1 MKMKAIRYYAPQDI
15 RYEEV
20 QVKEPNENEVL
31 VKIEAALTCGTD
43 IKTFRRGHPV
53 LIKTTPSGFGHEF
66 AGTVVKVGENVVDF
80 KIGDRVVAANS
91 APCGKCFYCQKKQY
105 NLCENLD
112 LLNGAYAEYITIPER
127 IVAKNLLK
135 LPNGLSFEKAA
146 FCEPLANVVHGVERT
161 NIQPGDTVGVFGIG
175 PIGLMF
181 ARLAK
186 LKGAKV
192 IAAGRNPLKLEM
204 AKEFALADEI
214 VDLKK
219 YQHPEKI
226 FKSFTEDN
234 RGLDVAVECVGLP
247 EVWEQMFNLVRKGG
261 KVHLFGGCKSGTTV
275 NLDTR
280 RLHYDEVQIISVFHH
295 TPQYFRQAL
304 DLIADGHVDVTKL
317 ITKKMHLS
325 EAKAALEAHER
336 GEAIKVLL
344 TP

>member
-66 AGTVVKVGENVVDF
+66 AGSVVKVGENVVDF

-175 PIGLMF
+175 PIVDGGIVFLYIKRIVAGRKITLCNF
-181 ARLAK
+181 IFQLAHVLLYPCIPRLYFGNAFK
-186 LKGAKV
+186 HRIRLRKTALIV
-192 IAAGRNPLKLEM
+192 IAHRFFHSIFYLL
-204 AKEFALADEI
+204 FAQQIFGLGNLIDQSGVVFAD
-214 VDLKK
+214 K
-219 YQHPEKI
+219 Q
-226 FKSFTEDN
+226 
-234 RGLDVAVECVGLP
+234 G
-247 EVWEQMFNLVRKGG
+247 
-261 KVHLFGGCKSGTTV
+261 
-275 NLDTR
+275 
-280 RLHYDEVQIISVFHH
+280 IIPV
-295 TPQYFRQAL
+295 
-304 DLIADGHVDVTKL
+304 I
-317 ITKKMHLS
+317 
-325 EAKAALEAHER
+325 
-336 GEAIKVLL
+336 
-344 TP
+344 